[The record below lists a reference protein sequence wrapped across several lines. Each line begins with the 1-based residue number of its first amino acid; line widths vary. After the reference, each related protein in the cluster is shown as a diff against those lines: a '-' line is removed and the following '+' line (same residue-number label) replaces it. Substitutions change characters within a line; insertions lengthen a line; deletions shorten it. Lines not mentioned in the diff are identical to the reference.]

1 MRIYELFMG
10 PFDQAIAWST
20 DAVRGSCK
28 FLGASGIGFWNSAEN
43 ENSGEDVLRRVHKL
57 NQKISGDI
65 EQLKFNTAIA
75 ALMEFLN
82 FAEDNKK

>member
-1 MRIYELFMG
+1 M
-10 PFDQAIAWST
+10 
-20 DAVRGSCK
+20 
-28 FLGASGIGFWNSAEN
+28 
-43 ENSGEDVLRRVHKL
+43 LRRAHKL

-75 ALMEFLN
+75 AYMEFLN